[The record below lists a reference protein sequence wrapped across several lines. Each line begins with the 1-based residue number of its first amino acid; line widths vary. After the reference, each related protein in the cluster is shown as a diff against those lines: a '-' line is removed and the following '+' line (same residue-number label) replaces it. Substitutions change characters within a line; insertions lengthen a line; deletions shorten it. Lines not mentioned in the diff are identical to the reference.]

1 MAGVGDGGSPYPL
14 TLHLSG
20 RPVLVVGAGRVA
32 ARRVPALLGAGAEVA
47 VVAPRVDAEIDRL
60 AAAGR
65 LRVIRREYADR
76 DLAGVWLVH
85 ACTDR
90 AEVNAAVAAAAQQR
104 RVWCVRA
111 DDAARSPAWTPA
123 TGTAAGVTVAVN
135 AGGDPARAAAIRDA
149 VVTGLTDGSLD
160 APPGR
165 GRVGQDRAG
174 RGRVVLVGG
183 GPGAPDLITVRGRRL
198 LFQADVVVTD
208 RLGPRELLA
217 ALRSEVEIVDVGKVP
232 GGPATRQD
240 DINRLL
246 VERARAG
253 QFVVRLKGGDPFV
266 LGRGGEE
273 LAACAAAGVDCE
285 VVPGLSSALAGP
297 ALAGIPLT
305 HRGVAQEFVVAS
317 GHLPPGDPGSTVDWR
332 RLGGS
337 QATVVILM
345 GTETVGPVVRELIA
359 GGRRPDTPAAVIEA
373 ASTPAERLHLDS
385 LQRLPERLAEQAVR
399 PPAVIVVGE
408 VVRLASILR
417 KST

>member
-1 MAGVGDGGSPYPL
+1 MARVGDGGSPYPL

-32 ARRVPALLGAGAEVA
+32 ARRVAALLRAGAEVS

-60 AAAGR
+60 AAAAP
-65 LRVIRREYADR
+65 LRVIRREYAEP
-76 DLAGVWLVH
+76 DLTGVWLVH

-90 AEVNAAVAAAAQQR
+90 AEVNAAVAAAAERR

-111 DDAARSPAWTPA
+111 DDASRSAAWTPA

-135 AGGDPARAAAIRDA
+135 AGGDPTRAAAIRDA

-165 GRVGQDRAG
+165 AG
-174 RGRVVLVGG
+174 RGRVALVGG

-198 LFQADVVVTD
+198 LRRADVVVTD

-217 ALRSEVEIVDVGKVP
+217 GLRPEVEVIDVGKVP
-232 GGPATRQD
+232 GGPATRQA

-246 VERARAG
+246 VERARSG

-273 LAACAAAGVDCE
+273 LAACAAAGVECE
-285 VVPGLSSALAGP
+285 VVPGLSSALAAP

-305 HRGVAQEFVVAS
+305 HRGVAQEFAVVS

-332 RLGGS
+332 RLGGAR
-337 QATVVILM
+337 ATVVILM

-373 ASTPAERLHLDS
+373 VSTPEERVHLDS
-385 LQRLPERLAEQAVR
+385 LERLPVRLVERGVR

-408 VVRLASILR
+408 VVRLAGRLQR
-417 KST
+417 GGAKPQRE